1 MRKFVESRP
10 VFSPATA
17 PLAADGCVTLSPTG
31 SADALG
37 VLHESTLTF
46 PDAGGSH
53 AEAIAHLREDGRI
66 TAEVFCAGS
75 ARAR

>member
-1 MRKFVESRP
+1 M
-10 VFSPATA
+10 
-17 PLAADGCVTLSPTG
+17 G

-53 AEAIAHLREDGRI
+53 AEAIAHLRENGRI
-66 TAEVFCAGS
+66 TAAVVRVR
-75 ARAR
+75 RALGDPADPLPVRAEAKPTGQVACGQGLRR